1 MFRMILSPPFLPARA
16 SQSETAWLDAAM
28 AQPTSRLSST
38 NAPEGSFPLSLQLA
52 WHNGIHIQAP
62 QAAGAYLPVRA
73 IADGTVVFVHPPTA
87 PSNDVNH
94 PLNYNPFN
102 GGTPSAAWTSDGFV
116 VVEHKGEIGA
126 AGTMATEFVY
136 YSAFMHLGSIARHAR
151 TLAPLKAG
159 DRVYRKE
166 ELGTPGQIYGH
177 EGQIHFEICCD
188 EANLQALT
196 TRKRDWVDPLEP
208 PPPTANGR
216 TDSVFGSLYIYL
228 PAGTPTRS
236 SQPTSH
242 LRSPAHTG
250 GAASAA
256 TDHFLPDTLRTAQ
269 WVQITYEFGSATLTS
284 YDRLGAPIGQP
295 RNDSRYDYISG
306 AAARPGASQS
316 FEYDLSAVAN
326 DRHGSLDAATQA
338 MSSPSG
344 WYELLRFG
352 RNLGPDALP
361 ANAAHWRKVVTPD
374 GGLWVDLHAPGTF
387 KFSDADFLPVM
398 GWNCFDDDPTK
409 NDQRCDSLHLK
420 TLIRD
425 PDRTNERRMERAQL
439 ARRLGEAEVR
449 NKLRRAICKFPSEW
463 DQTDVEKRY
472 GWLET
477 EDFKPT
483 DDDAVGAEK
492 WGRFVKHANAVTF
505 LELPDAFLKADWR
518 FHPREFVGHM
528 RKCGWLSRNEMEQ
541 IYESH
546 TRPNN
551 NPARFDAI
559 KKYQISLNLMTRKYL
574 LNTSKRLPH
583 ILGQGAAESSFL
595 TAMQEDSM
603 TGSAVNGE
611 VHGQVGGKDPQ
622 SLRNE
627 LDFGHWWG
635 FSPNERVDWYG
646 SKKFNSKG
654 TFIAS
659 SYSWRMGNLGDPDA
673 QKFRGR
679 GFKQLTGRLNY
690 VQYWVYRGWLASS
703 SFDNQWW
710 TDPQYVA
717 RNARGMIKVPGVV
730 DNPEV
735 VGTSIYNCM
744 DAGGWY
750 MVFQRPAV
758 LRAMDG
764 DMDYLAIGPH
774 DQAQETTISK
784 AVTLAI
790 NGGDIAWNNRLENTR
805 SAKKIVLD
813 Q

>member
-1 MFRMILSPPFLPARA
+1 MILSPPFLPART
-16 SQSETAWLDAAM
+16 SPSEAAWLDAAM

-62 QAAGAYLPVRA
+62 QEAGAYLPVRA

-87 PSNDVNH
+87 PNSDVNH
-94 PLNYNPFN
+94 PLNYNPFHSD
-102 GGTPSAAWTSDGFV
+102 TPSAAWTSDGCV

-126 AGTMATEFVY
+126 AGTVATEFTY
-136 YSAFMHLGSIARHAR
+136 YSACMHLGGIARHAG
-151 TLAPLKAG
+151 THAPLKAG
-159 DRVYRKE
+159 DRVCRKE
-166 ELGTPGQIYGH
+166 ALGTPGQIYGH

-188 EANLQALT
+188 AGNVETLT
-196 TRKRDWVDPLEP
+196 TRQRNWVDPLAP

-216 TDSVFGSLYIYL
+216 TDSVFGSLYVYL
-228 PAGTPTRS
+228 PAGTPTSAR
-236 SQPTSH
+236 QPTSH
-242 LRSPAHTG
+242 LRSAIHTG

-256 TDHFLPDTLRTAQ
+256 TDHFPPDTLRAAQ

-284 YDRLGAPIGQP
+284 CDRLGAPIGQP
-295 RNDSRYDYISG
+295 RSDSRYDYIST
-306 AAARPGASQS
+306 AARPGASQS

-326 DRHGSLDAATQA
+326 DRHGSLDAAAQA
-338 MSSPSG
+338 TSSPSG

-387 KFSDADFLPVM
+387 QFSDADFLPVM
-398 GWNCFDDDPTK
+398 GWNCFDDDPTT

-425 PDRTNERRMERAQL
+425 PDRTNDRRMERAQL
-439 ARRLGEAEVR
+439 ARRLGEPEVR

-463 DQTDVEKRY
+463 DQKDVEKRY

-483 DDDAVGAEK
+483 DDDATGAQK

-505 LELPDAFLKADWR
+505 PDLPEAFLKSDWR

-528 RKCGWLSRNEMEQ
+528 RKCGWLSRNEIRQ
-541 IYESH
+541 IYEDHPDSNGNS
-546 TRPNN
+546 PMLE
-551 NPARFDAI
+551 AI
-559 KKYQISLNLMTRKYL
+559 KKYQISLNSMTRKYL
-574 LNTSKRLPH
+574 LDTSKRLPH
-583 ILGQGAAESSFL
+583 ILGQGATESDFL
-595 TAMQEDSM
+595 RSMQEDAM
-603 TGSAVNGE
+603 TGHAVNGE
-611 VHGQVGGKDPQ
+611 VHGRRGGGDLQ
-622 SLRNE
+622 SKRNE
-627 LDFGHWWG
+627 VDFGHWWG
-635 FSPNERVDWYG
+635 FAPHERVDWYG
-646 SKKFNSKG
+646 SKKYSSNG
-654 TFIAS
+654 NFIAS
-659 SYSWRMGNLGDPDA
+659 SYNWRMGNLGDPDA

-690 VQYWVYRGWLASS
+690 VQYWVYRGWIASR
-703 SFDNQWW
+703 SFDDQWW
-710 TDPQYVA
+710 SDPQYIA
-717 RNARGMIKVPGVV
+717 KNPAGMNKIPGVV

-735 VGTSIYNCM
+735 IGTLPYNCM

-750 MVFQRPAV
+750 MTFQRSAV
-758 LRAMDG
+758 IRSMDG
-764 DMDYLAIGPH
+764 DMDYLATTAN

-784 AVTLAI
+784 AVTRAI
-790 NGGDIAWNNRLENTR
+790 NGGEMDWDRRLVNTR
-805 SAKKIVLD
+805 AAKKILLD